1 MPDPSMLKL
10 IHYKD
15 FRLNKSLAMD
25 KRTVLCSLTG
35 HKKRD
40 DTEQQQR
47 VCVPYA
53 SNCEIFSHTSTP
65 INGFIRQSKQGNRS
79 RKLQKKGEMFCFT
92 VLSSFWPLLLT
103 CCTKEG
109 KKKAYGFR
117 ITHLIRI
124 ISVADFAF

>member
-1 MPDPSMLKL
+1 MLEL
-10 IHYKD
+10 THCKD
-15 FRLNKSLAMD
+15 LRLNKSLAMD

-40 DTEQQQR
+40 DTEQQR

-65 INGFIRQSKQGNRS
+65 INGFIRQSRATEAENY
-79 RKLQKKGEMFCFT
+79 KKGEMFCFT

-109 KKKAYGFR
+109 KKKAYRFR